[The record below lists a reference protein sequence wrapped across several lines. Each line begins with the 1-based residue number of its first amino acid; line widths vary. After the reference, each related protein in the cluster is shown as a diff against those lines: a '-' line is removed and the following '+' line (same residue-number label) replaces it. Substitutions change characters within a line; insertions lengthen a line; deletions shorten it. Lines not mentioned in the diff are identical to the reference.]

1 MEEKGCPRCKTTKY
15 RNPSLK
21 LLVNVCGHSLCEN
34 CVELLFG
41 RGSGACP
48 QCNTALRRTQF
59 RLQLFENPTVER
71 EVDIRRRIMKDFN
84 KQEEDFETLDDFNDY
99 LEMVESIIFNLSN
112 GIDVEATK
120 KKVESY
126 KRDNKDLI
134 QRNKLRQSKDILF
147 INSILREE
155 RNEDEERRT
164 ELLFLEKKI
173 ENEKIRNKESLL
185 DELMASDAPA
195 DEVIASHQ
203 SNDVRITIGKVKV
216 GSSFGET
223 FLPAPQV
230 QELTYEYICREINTF
245 GPGAPM
251 LEDLDSKGFT
261 QHVRPSSPQSMAGGF
276 THVMACHRALQEALS
291 GLFFFP
297 HRPQV
302 EHR

>member
-1 MEEKGCPRCKTTKY
+1 M
-15 RNPSLK
+15 SL
-21 LLVNVCGHSLCEN
+21 GQRCEN

-71 EVDIRRRIMKDFN
+71 EVDIRRRIMKEIILFLDSFN

-99 LEMVESIIFNLSN
+99 LEMVESINGKGFNLSN

-223 FLPAPQV
+223 FLPAPQGT
-230 QELTYEYICREINTF
+230 ELTYEYICRRLILSD
-245 GPGAPM
+245 P
-251 LEDLDSKGFT
+251 
-261 QHVRPSSPQSMAGGF
+261 V
-276 THVMACHRALQEALS
+276 LQC
-291 GLFFFP
+291 
-297 HRPQV
+297 
-302 EHR
+302 